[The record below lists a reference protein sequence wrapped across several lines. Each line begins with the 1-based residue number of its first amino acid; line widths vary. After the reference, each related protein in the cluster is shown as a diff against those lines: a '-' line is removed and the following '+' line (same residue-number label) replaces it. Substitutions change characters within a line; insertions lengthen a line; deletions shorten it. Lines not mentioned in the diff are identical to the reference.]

1 MTGNVDG
8 WNVLLAAMEYQLEL
22 SKRDLLKKRESIG
35 MQEEDVQALKTRIE
49 KMEAKK

>member
-22 SKRDLLKKRESIG
+22 SKRDLLKKRESIE
-35 MQEEDVQALKTRIE
+35 MQEEDVQVLKTRIE
-49 KMEAKK
+49 KRDVGK

>member
-22 SKRDLLKKRESIG
+22 SKRELLKKRESIR
-35 MQEEDVQALKTRIE
+35 MQEEDVQTLKTRIE